1 MNADNIIL
9 VIVGICIGVTIT
21 LLSTIVYERY
31 ANITIGSHNY
41 EVVVDN
47 FLGYDEL
54 MVVKRLPPTVT
65 DPVAKGLLETD
76 SQGRYNGIV
85 E

>member
-1 MNADNIIL
+1 MANMLTKFSMDNIIL
-9 VIVGICIGVTIT
+9 MIVGVCIGITIT

-54 MVVKRLPPTVT
+54 MVVKRLPNT
-65 DPVAKGLLETD
+65 DPAASLLETE
-76 SQGRYNGIV
+76 GIV